1 VTAGGA
7 APAPPP
13 DELLNATLA
22 VAATMAAVSLPS
34 LTLSHAASGA
44 SLTVFPFGATITS
57 WRAAGGREV
66 LFTSSRASFDG
77 SRPIR
82 GGIPLAFPQFAAQG
96 PLPMHGFAR
105 TCTWA
110 VASSGDGFV
119 ELALRDDAATRAAW
133 PHAFALAYRVDFD
146 GASLRTALAVDNT
159 GDAPFPFEALQHT
172 YVRGGAGAV
181 AAGGGG
187 TLAVAGLRGARFFA
201 KTLGAEATQEEEELR
216 FGEETDRIYLAP
228 GAGAV
233 EVRGVAGGATV
244 VVTREGRLGAAPPAP
259 SGADARVPLDV
270 VVWNPG
276 AVRAAAIADLGPED
290 WREFVCVEPGRVS
303 GATAELGV
311 LPPGKRFTL
320 TQILEVRV

>member
-1 VTAGGA
+1 LLGGITIA
-7 APAPPP
+7 ALV
-13 DELLNATLA
+13 LLNL
-22 VAATMAAVSLPS
+22 SLSSRTGAMQQLPC

-44 SLTVFPFGATITS
+44 TLTVYPYGATITS

-66 LFTSSRASFDG
+66 LFTSSRAAFDG

-105 TCTWA
+105 TCTWE
-110 VASSGDGFV
+110 VAASGDGFV

-133 PHAFALAYRVDFD
+133 PHAFALAYRAEFD
-146 GASLRTALAVDNT
+146 GATLRTSLAVDNT
-159 GDAPFPFEALQHT
+159 GAAPFPFEALQHT
-172 YVRGGAGAV
+172 YVAGGAGAV

-187 TLAVAGLRGARFFA
+187 PLAVAGLRGARFFA
-201 KTLGAEATQEEEELR
+201 KTEAAEATQEAEEVR
-216 FGEETDRIYLAP
+216 FGEETDRIYFAP
-228 GAGAV
+228 AAGAV

-244 VVTREGRLGAAPPAP
+244 VVAREGSLRGAPPA
-259 SGADARVPLDV
+259 AATTAVPLDV

-276 AVRAAAIADLGPED
+276 PVRAAAIADLGPED

-303 GATAELGV
+303 KATAGAGV
-311 LPPGKRFTL
+311 LAPGERFTL
-320 TQILEVRV
+320 TQVLEAK